1 MELQIKHFIPS
12 LHAAGASNRICKE
25 FAYFYR
31 LSRTHFSRER
41 RKGNIETATT
51 EKPIENLNIINILQ
65 SIHRARQLA
74 GTYWLHGFRL
84 TNCHKIES
92 ISPCT
97 SKQFVQQK
105 KKRISSL
112 FLSLH
117 FPFSV
122 HVYRSDYEE
131 IQMLHRETMHSYLP
145 FICLLIFICNC

>member
-1 MELQIKHFIPS
+1 MELQIKHFIPY
-12 LHAAGASNRICKE
+12 LHATGASNRICKE

-31 LSRTHFSRER
+31 LSRTNFSREQSKR
-41 RKGNIETATT
+41 NITTATT

-105 KKRISSL
+105 KKDKLAVLVFALPL
-112 FLSLH
+112 FRSRLSL
-117 FPFSV
+117 
-122 HVYRSDYEE
+122 
-131 IQMLHRETMHSYLP
+131 
-145 FICLLIFICNC
+145 